1 MVRRVDWLALDVE
14 RRLPCWRRMKR
25 TALIL
30 CTCAAVLPIPASAQV
45 SAEPW
50 FRAGTLMLTVE
61 FGGAAFTD
69 FERTQARPV
78 GADIE
83 MGDFTRRVSARTSAS
98 AGAWVSYWIA
108 NGWGLRGGLSYVP
121 SSFTVWND
129 DAARRALSDEIPAMD
144 AAEDPPYASLDVW
157 MANASVMFRF
167 PHSFG
172 RVVPYGI
179 AGAGLIRYHVSGD
192 ETIPPEARG
201 RFEEGDYQAFAGM
214 FGIGA
219 TIPLQRNNLLMSF
232 ELTNQL
238 SRTPLDNGNVGET
251 FELNG
256 VLMEI
261 GPGGGM
267 SGEDDVGLTSH
278 VRLALGLTLPVR

>member
-1 MVRRVDWLALDVE
+1 
-14 RRLPCWRRMKR
+14 MKR
-25 TALIL
+25 TALL
-30 CTCAAVLPIPASAQV
+30 LGLCAAALPLPAAAQV

-50 FRAGTLMLTVE
+50 FRAGTWMVTLE
-61 FGGAAFTD
+61 FGGAAFSD

-78 GADIE
+78 AADLE
-83 MGDFTRRVSARTSAS
+83 LGDFTRRVSARTAAS
-98 AGAWVSYWIA
+98 AGAWVSYWIG
-108 NGWGLRGGLSYVP
+108 NGWGLRAGLSYVP

-129 DAARRALSDEIPAMD
+129 DAARRMLAAGSPDSDAT
-144 AAEDPPYASLDVW
+144 EDPSYASLDVW
-157 MANASVMFRF
+157 MANASVVFRF
-167 PHSFG
+167 PRSFG
-172 RVVPYGI
+172 RVVPYGL
-179 AGAGLIRYHVSGD
+179 AGAGLIRYGVSGD
-192 ETIPPEARG
+192 AAIPPEARG
-201 RFEEGDYQAFAGM
+201 RFEQGDYQTAAGM

-232 ELTNQL
+232 ELTNHL
-238 SRTPLDNGNVGET
+238 SRTPLGNGNTGET